1 MARVG
6 MGLIKNEHGVYVV
19 RRKVPP
25 RLEEAVA
32 QLLGRSK
39 ARQPWLQKSTGSKV
53 EREARR
59 IAVDILVSFDRTISE
74 AEALIA
80 ERPLRTAL
88 SQAEIDR
95 IAEFW
100 FAESLTRDDELTLD
114 GGADD
119 DEFVRG
125 VAAQLDQESIPY
137 ETPVP
142 LAAQRPQYGLSDRM
156 VAKRN
161 GNVAFLLPI
170 IREALS
176 RGDVSKAGEALEECL
191 DRFQINLDRDS
202 VSYRKLGVA
211 ILKAE
216 VRALEALERR
226 TQGEVI
232 ETPPISHLEPMARR
246 GQSWLSGDTGLM
258 NAFVGWKMERER
270 SDSSLRQYERVCT
283 LFIQFHGNLPIGHIT
298 RDHARRFREA
308 LQGLPGKPTR
318 EHMKITMPDL
328 IEWRREHPDEP
339 RMTNASVNKYIGGLQ
354 AVLNWAR
361 DKGMITD
368 GVWANP
374 FEKMKLEEDDPQG
387 GPFEPEELRRFF
399 ALPVFV
405 EADTNSTANL
415 ADYWLPL
422 LALFTGA
429 RKGELAKLRAKDV
442 ARDDA
447 TGCYMLSITE
457 DKQEGKSLK
466 TASSWRT
473 VPVHPE
479 LTRLGFLDVVEA
491 AKVRGDPDW
500 LLPTVSTARGLGTW
514 GERFGR
520 TLEKLGIGDRKA
532 MHSFRHCFKDALR
545 AAGVSEDLS
554 DALTGHGGGGVGRR
568 YGARPGHAKQR
579 HKQIVHRFGTPRM
592 VSAVEA
598 VNYSGIDLP
607 VMRTSGP
614 AANRSPGAKRKT
626 KATA

>member
-1 MARVG
+1 VARVS

-32 QLLGRSK
+32 QLLSRGK

-80 ERPLRTAL
+80 ERPPRTAL
-88 SQAEIDR
+88 SQSEIDR

-125 VAAQLDQESIPY
+125 VVAQLDQESIPH

-161 GNVAFLLPI
+161 ANVAFLLPI
-170 IREALS
+170 FREALS
-176 RGDVSKAGEALEECL
+176 RGDISKAGEALEECL
-191 DRFQINLDRDS
+191 DRFQISLDRDS

-232 ETPPISHLEPMARR
+232 DTPPISHLEPMATPKLALVNDGR
-246 GQSWLSGDTGLM
+246 GQSWLTPSSSDDTGLM
-258 NAFVGWKMERER
+258 NAFLGWKMERER

-283 LFIQFHGNLPIGHIT
+283 LFIQLHGNVPVGRIT

-318 EHMKITMPDL
+318 EHTKMTMPDL
-328 IEWRREHPDEP
+328 IEWRREHPGEP
-339 RMTNASVNKYIGGLQ
+339 RMTSASVNKYIGGMQ

-374 FEKMKLEEDDPQG
+374 FDKMKLEEDDPQG
-387 GPFEPEELRRFF
+387 GPFEPELDFSQF
-399 ALPVFV
+399 L
-405 EADTNSTANL
+405 TG
-415 ADYWLPL
+415 
-422 LALFTGA
+422 FTG
-429 RKGELAKLRAKDV
+429 
-442 ARDDA
+442 
-447 TGCYMLSITE
+447 
-457 DKQEGKSLK
+457 
-466 TASSWRT
+466 TA
-473 VPVHPE
+473 
-479 LTRLGFLDVVEA
+479 
-491 AKVRGDPDW
+491 
-500 LLPTVSTARGLGTW
+500 
-514 GERFGR
+514 
-520 TLEKLGIGDRKA
+520 
-532 MHSFRHCFKDALR
+532 
-545 AAGVSEDLS
+545 
-554 DALTGHGGGGVGRR
+554 
-568 YGARPGHAKQR
+568 
-579 HKQIVHRFGTPRM
+579 
-592 VSAVEA
+592 
-598 VNYSGIDLP
+598 
-607 VMRTSGP
+607 GP
-614 AANRSPGAKRKT
+614 
-626 KATA
+626 